1 MQNHEAVYGC
11 CQSEEPDNTHK
22 RMMNMLDRLQKMNDF
37 LYEHMGL
44 NRITLELQVF
54 INSRRFKK
62 DDNVEDNDYVQ

>member
-1 MQNHEAVYGC
+1 
-11 CQSEEPDNTHK
+11 
-22 RMMNMLDRLQKMNDF
+22 MMNMLDRLQKMNDF

-62 DDNVEDNDYVQ
+62 DDNVEDNDYIQ